1 MKIVFFI
8 LLNLYLVGCVSLNT
22 VSLTSIPAQREKPVS
37 ASVERFMVLGFN
49 FDNDY
54 VDMLTDK
61 LKNQCNNG
69 TISGILTKDENIDYF
84 LYIFWKKTI
93 TAKGYCVQNKN
104 VSSVDM
110 NKKTKRNPS
119 EVNSNDTEEVLTDDI
134 QE

>member
-1 MKIVFFI
+1 MKIVFFV

-61 LKNQCNNG
+61 LKNQCSNG